1 MWGRGIGSEQKYTRL
16 TDPNPKP
23 PPPAWL
29 GGAIRRRHDATPW
42 RKKKAHSLCVREH
55 INTAGYFCF
64 EKRPPRNLDPKTANF
79 ASTTKKRQMPA
90 PPPSVAIEP
99 LTSPNCTA
107 DVIPPEAEAEVTRGS
122 LRRGAE
128 VFSPARGARG
138 QIRGFGLNLRLRPS
152 LKCIINIAARDA
164 NWERVERQVHLPCK
178 FHFSLNIKKRNDFSV
193 LITKIV
199 AP

>member
-23 PPPAWL
+23 PFPAWL

-99 LTSPNCTA
+99 LTSLHCTA
-107 DVIPPEAEAEVTRGS
+107 EVIPPEAEVTRRS
-122 LRRGAE
+122 FA
-128 VFSPARGARG
+128 ARGGGFFAG
-138 QIRGFGLNLRLRPS
+138 EGSAGPDQGFGPLNLRLRGS
-152 LKCIINIAARDA
+152 LEARDIA
-164 NWERVERQVHLPCK
+164 CRGDFTQVSPHA
-178 FHFSLNIKKRNDFSV
+178 R
-193 LITKIV
+193 T
-199 AP
+199 